1 MILLSL
7 LLLSFSLEH
16 LLGDVYHPW
25 NHLSPLCRTEEGAL
39 SSKSSILNSME
50 NDYIYIF
57 HHSLLVMC
65 NRWRYPCYVSVG
77 EFRIV

>member
-1 MILLSL
+1 LDVYKKGGNSTMILLSL

-25 NHLSPLCRTEEGAL
+25 NHLSPLCRREAGAL

-50 NDYIYIF
+50 IDYIYISPF
-57 HHSLLVMC
+57 LAGDVQ
-65 NRWRYPCYVSVG
+65 
-77 EFRIV
+77 

>member
-7 LLLSFSLEH
+7 LLLLVSLEH

-25 NHLSPLCRTEEGAL
+25 NHLSSLCRREEGAL

-50 NDYIYIF
+50 IDNIYIYIYF
-57 HHSLLVMC
+57 TI
-65 NRWRYPCYVSVG
+65 PCW
-77 EFRIV
+77 